1 MAAGKF
7 WFSCEKQSS
16 RFPPLT
22 NFRSLWKQRKNSE
35 FCFKVETFGIS
46 AVSDFGTGQVS
57 SDSFLNN
64 SFFHECFKLTF
75 ANVSGC
81 FDFSYYTTVDNITS
95 VNHNQ
100 VLSTLR
106 KWVSMFFKD
115 LIQAIYLFF
124 KYLLYDSSLYVMLF
138 FCFQIF
144 FRCFIMSTSYS
155 KPLTNWET
163 SGPATIQLYRYALF
177 PVSPITLSYLF
188 THFCSRTW
196 SIAMDDKFFPV
207 LYPVNLPSLNI
218 SVINGCVLS
227 SWYRSFM
234 WHITVERR

>member
-1 MAAGKF
+1 MEAGKF

-22 NFRSLWKQRKNSE
+22 NFRSLWKQKKNSE

-64 SFFHECFKLTF
+64 SFFQECFKLTF
-75 ANVSGC
+75 ANVSSC

-124 KYLLYDSSLYVMLF
+124 KYPLYDCSLYVMLF

-144 FRCFIMSTSYS
+144 FRCFIMSTSYW
-155 KPLTNWET
+155 KP
-163 SGPATIQLYRYALF
+163 
-177 PVSPITLSYLF
+177 
-188 THFCSRTW
+188 
-196 SIAMDDKFFPV
+196 
-207 LYPVNLPSLNI
+207 
-218 SVINGCVLS
+218 
-227 SWYRSFM
+227 
-234 WHITVERR
+234 